1 MGDLKLF
8 KINGNVTELT
18 SYSARLEKELQDL
31 VEKNMEEFFGIRFLQ
46 SEFSTTH
53 GGRIDSLG
61 LDEDNCP
68 VIFEYKR
75 SASEN
80 VINQGLF
87 YLDWLMDHKAA
98 FQLLAAKIL
107 GKETSENIDWS
118 VPRLICIAS
127 EFTKYDEYAVKQ
139 INRNIDLVRY
149 KYFGEELLLFELV
162 HTNTQTKT
170 ISTDSPNT
178 KYKEKT
184 FDDKL
189 DSSSK
194 QVKDLY
200 EEIDNYI
207 LSLGEDIQSK
217 KLKFYVAYKKIK
229 NFACLEVYQSKVV
242 IYLKRQIEDK
252 DIIQGF
258 TRDVSNIGHFGTGNF
273 EVTINNAE
281 DFEKAKD
288 FIVNSYEI
296 T

>member
-8 KINGNVTELT
+8 EINGKVKELT
-18 SYSARLEKELQDL
+18 SNAAKLEKELQDL
-31 VEKNMEEFFGIRFLQ
+31 IEKNMEEFFGVRFLQ
-46 SEFSTTH
+46 SEFTTTH

-98 FQLLAAKIL
+98 FQLLADKVL

-162 HTNTQTKT
+162 HTNTQTKA

-200 EEIDNYI
+200 EEIDNFI

-229 NFACLEVYQSKVV
+229 NFACLEVYQNKVV
-242 IYLKRQIEDK
+242 IYLKRQIEEK

-258 TRDVSNIGHFGTGNF
+258 TRDVANIGHFGTGNF

-288 FIVNSYEI
+288 FIINSYEI

>member
-8 KINGNVTELT
+8 RINDKIRELT

-31 VEKNMEEFFGIRFLQ
+31 IEKNMEEFFGIRFLQ
-46 SEFSTTH
+46 SEFTTTH

-98 FQLLAAKIL
+98 FQLLADKVL

-170 ISTDSPNT
+170 ISTDSPNS

-200 EEIDNYI
+200 EEIDNFI

-288 FIVNSYEI
+288 FIINSYEI